1 MVVVVV
7 VGAHNLQFASLI
19 IYLCTLHSCLDVSLF
34 ANFPH
39 FFCSLSL
46 YFFMDIIICFFREL
60 AVKYLKRIH
69 DSLER

>member
-7 VGAHNLQFASLI
+7 IGAHNLPFANLI

-34 ANFPH
+34 GNFPQ
-39 FFCSLSL
+39 FLLLFVSVLLYGYYYMFLS
-46 YFFMDIIICFFREL
+46 RL